1 MRNWKLRSSVI
12 VLAAVMM
19 ASSGCGKK
27 NNDTASL
34 PQLPSQTQ
42 TQEQTQEQTIE
53 QTIPVTTEEEA
64 IPVPVAP
71 GEVNVSSSSSASASS
86 LAATSSQAVQA
97 EDGYEPRDE
106 EVYATQKVNIREAA
120 STDAAKAGSLEAGA
134 SIHRIGYTAEWSKVE
149 YNGTTCYIAS
159 EYLSDKAPETVNQ
172 QVQAPSAATE
182 LWSGD
187 LSTLSTNEFS
197 GIADYRDRDALNVPN
212 GCYYLNK
219 LYGKYNAKFIED
231 TSKKVIYLTMDEGY
245 EAGFTPQILQTLRE
259 KNVKATFFVT
269 KEFYDSNP
277 EYIKQMID
285 DGHTVG
291 NHTCNHKNMP
301 SLSLEEQ
308 TNEIM
313 VLHNLVKDNFGYEMK
328 LFRFPEGSTSEQS
341 LGLVESLGYQS
352 VFWSFHYLDYNS
364 DAQKDPAEALQLCM
378 DSIHPG
384 AIYLLHAKSAT
395 NTQILA
401 EWIDAVRAAGYEFGG
416 GLPTTW

>member
-1 MRNWKLRSSVI
+1 MVKGTMMRNWKLRSSVI

-42 TQEQTQEQTIE
+42 TQTIE

-86 LAATSSQAVQA
+86 LAAASSQAVQA

-197 GIADYRDRDALNVPN
+197 GIADKNRERDRN
-212 GCYYLNK
+212 G
-219 LYGKYNAKFIED
+219 
-231 TSKKVIYLTMDEGY
+231 
-245 EAGFTPQILQTLRE
+245 
-259 KNVKATFFVT
+259 KN
-269 KEFYDSNP
+269 
-277 EYIKQMID
+277 
-285 DGHTVG
+285 
-291 NHTCNHKNMP
+291 
-301 SLSLEEQ
+301 
-308 TNEIM
+308 
-313 VLHNLVKDNFGYEMK
+313 
-328 LFRFPEGSTSEQS
+328 R
-341 LGLVESLGYQS
+341 
-352 VFWSFHYLDYNS
+352 
-364 DAQKDPAEALQLCM
+364 
-378 DSIHPG
+378 
-384 AIYLLHAKSAT
+384 
-395 NTQILA
+395 
-401 EWIDAVRAAGYEFGG
+401 
-416 GLPTTW
+416 

>member
-1 MRNWKLRSSVI
+1 MMRNWKLRSSVI

-197 GIADYRDRDALNVPN
+197 GIADYKDRDALNVPN

-231 TSKKVIYLTMDEGY
+231 TSKKVIYLTMDEG
-245 EAGFTPQILQTLRE
+245 
-259 KNVKATFFVT
+259 
-269 KEFYDSNP
+269 
-277 EYIKQMID
+277 
-285 DGHTVG
+285 
-291 NHTCNHKNMP
+291 
-301 SLSLEEQ
+301 
-308 TNEIM
+308 
-313 VLHNLVKDNFGYEMK
+313 
-328 LFRFPEGSTSEQS
+328 
-341 LGLVESLGYQS
+341 
-352 VFWSFHYLDYNS
+352 
-364 DAQKDPAEALQLCM
+364 
-378 DSIHPG
+378 
-384 AIYLLHAKSAT
+384 
-395 NTQILA
+395 
-401 EWIDAVRAAGYEFGG
+401 
-416 GLPTTW
+416 